1 MSRPAPAIRRRLTVY
16 YGLVVLLILVA
27 FSAAIYA
34 FMYAWLA
41 RQQHNKLEE
50 GYDLV
55 AGVLVNSGGDIYDVY
70 HLNQDL
76 LFRVE
81 RIANRDAFEVN
92 DYQSAAWSQTE
103 ALSGKGT
110 GWTGSGYTWRTD
122 KQNRRYAVKY
132 GLLDQLAIQVV
143 FAREVSG
150 AGEDLRGLLLV
161 LVLLIPIAV
170 AIAWLS
176 GGAFARRALAPVEDL
191 TRRAREITAESL
203 AQRLPVGN
211 PSDELGQLALVFN
224 ELLAR
229 LEASFAQ
236 LKRFTADAAHEL
248 RTPLTAIRSR
258 GEVALRAE
266 AREAECSEALVS
278 ILEETEYIR
287 KVLDNLLLLS
297 RADAGTAELKRDSV
311 DLAALAGEVVA
322 DLQVLAEERRQ
333 QLTLAAAGTVE
344 IQADATTVR
353 QALSNVIDNAIKY
366 APPGGRI
373 ELSVRAEP
381 PRWAMVDVRDSGP
394 GIPVSERMQV
404 FERFFRLDK
413 ARSRASGGV
422 GLGLAIARWAIEAN
436 GGDIGFVDS
445 EGWGACCQIR
455 LPLSTPTPVPR

>member
-1 MSRPAPAIRRRLTVY
+1 MSRPALAIRRRLTLY
-16 YGLVVLLILVA
+16 YGLVVLLILVV

-41 RQQHNKLEE
+41 RQQRAKLEE
-50 GYDLV
+50 GYALV

-81 RIANRDAFEVN
+81 RITDRAAFDLN
-92 DYQSAAWSQTE
+92 DYQSTAWAETE
-103 ALSGKGT
+103 ALAGKDA
-110 GWTGSGYTWRTD
+110 GWSGSGYAWRTD
-122 KQNRRYAVKY
+122 RQNRRYAVKY
-132 GLLDQLAIQVV
+132 GLLDQLGIQLVY
-143 FAREVSG
+143 AREISNVS
-150 AGEDLRGLLLV
+150 ADLHSLLLI
-161 LVLLIPIAV
+161 LLLLIPLAV
-170 AIAWLS
+170 AVAWLS
-176 GGAFARRALAPVEDL
+176 GSAFARRALAPVEEL
-191 TRRAREITAESL
+191 TQRAREITAESL
-203 AQRLPVGN
+203 AQRLPVSN
-211 PSDELGQLALVFN
+211 PEDELGRLALVFN

-258 GEVALRAE
+258 GEVALRAKE
-266 AREAECSEALVS
+266 GEAECCEALVS

-297 RADAGTAELKRDSV
+297 RADAGTAELQRDTV
-311 DLAALAGEVVA
+311 DLAALAAEVAA
-322 DLQVLAEERRQ
+322 DLQVLAEERQQ
-333 QLTLAAAGTVE
+333 QLTLAVTGAVE

-353 QALSNVIDNAIKY
+353 QALSNVVDNAIKY

-373 ELSVRAEP
+373 ELSVSADAP
-381 PRWAMVDVRDSGP
+381 HWAVVDVRDSGP
-394 GIPVSERMQV
+394 GVPVSERAQV
-404 FERFFRLDK
+404 FERFYRLDK

-436 GGDIGFVDS
+436 GGKIGFVDS
-445 EGWGACCQIR
+445 EGWGACCRIR
-455 LPLSTPTPVPR
+455 LPLRAPQPVQH